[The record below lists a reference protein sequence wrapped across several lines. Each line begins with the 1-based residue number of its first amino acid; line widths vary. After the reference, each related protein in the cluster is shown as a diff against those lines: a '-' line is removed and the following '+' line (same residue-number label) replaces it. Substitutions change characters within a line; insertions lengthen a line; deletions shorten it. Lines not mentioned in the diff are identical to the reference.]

1 MKFKVLEKTTDSVT
15 VEFADKSVAIV
26 PINKQLTKNEIIV
39 LASGFNNDP
48 LEGFDS
54 VDDVPVSVGEELE
67 PVITKTNFD
76 YKAARTRHYPDI
88 GTQLDAL
95 YWEREGDDTHRK
107 AIDALI
113 KLIKEKI
120 PKGKT
125 YRQSELENLLD

>member
-1 MKFKVLEKTTDSVT
+1 MKFKVLEKTTNSVT

-26 PINKQLTKNEIIV
+26 PINKQLNKNEIINQV
-39 LASGFNNDP
+39 SSFNNEP
-48 LEGFDS
+48 LEEFDS

-67 PVITKTNFD
+67 FLVTKTNLD
-76 YKAARTRHYPDI
+76 YKAARTVHYPEI

-125 YRQSELENLLD
+125 YRRSELENLLD